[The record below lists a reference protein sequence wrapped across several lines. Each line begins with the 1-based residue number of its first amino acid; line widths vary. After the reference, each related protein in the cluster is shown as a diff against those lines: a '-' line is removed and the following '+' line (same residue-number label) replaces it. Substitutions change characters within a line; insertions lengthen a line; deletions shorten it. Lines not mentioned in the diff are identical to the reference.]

1 MLTRLLAAA
10 GLVRAPRYA
19 AVVEQLRK
27 VEARAARAT
36 QAVEEARVETRDWKA
51 KAGAA
56 EKHLNDAE
64 RDAARQSARAEKIKA
79 DLGAQLETE
88 RGRLAEFQAMRTR
101 LADAE
106 RDIAV
111 ARDHLMAV
119 EVKLDILEG
128 AANVLDARTRT
139 VLASP
144 TKRESGAPA

>member
-10 GLVRAPRYA
+10 GLVRAARYA
-19 AVVEQLRK
+19 AAAEQLRK
-27 VEARAARAT
+27 VEARAARAG
-36 QAVEEARVETRDWKA
+36 QAVDEARAEIRDWKA
-51 KAGAA
+51 KAGEA
-56 EKHLNDAE
+56 EKHLKDAE
-64 RDAARQSARAEKIKA
+64 RDAARQSTRADKIKA
-79 DLGAQLETE
+79 ELGAQLEIE

-101 LADAE
+101 LVDAE

-139 VLASP
+139 VLATP
-144 TKRESGAPA
+144 TKRESGAPV